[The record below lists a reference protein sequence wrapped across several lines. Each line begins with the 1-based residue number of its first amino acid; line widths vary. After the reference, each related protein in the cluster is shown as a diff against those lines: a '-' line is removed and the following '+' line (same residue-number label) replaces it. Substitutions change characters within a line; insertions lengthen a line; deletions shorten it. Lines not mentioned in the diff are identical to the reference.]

1 MAAAHAAFTSG
12 PWSQM
17 KPSQRG
23 KLLRRFAAIMAE
35 NAERLAEIEVRDN
48 GN

>member
-1 MAAAHAAFTSG
+1 
-12 PWSQM
+12 M